1 MKTTIAAASFVLIA
15 ALSGL
20 ATAHASGFNDRTA
33 IPTVTST
40 RAAPQDLRHF
50 PVVHGFNQQS
60 HHADAASRFPTRA
73 ADRTRATAGVHCD
86 LAPRFGFQ
94 NSSSFA
100 SC

>member
-1 MKTTIAAASFVLIA
+1 MKTAIAAASFVLIA

-50 PVVHGFNQQS
+50 PVIHGFNQQS
-60 HHADAASRFPTRA
+60 HHATATIEFPA
-73 ADRTRATAGVHCD
+73 RTGRTSVTAGVHCD

>member
-1 MKTTIAAASFVLIA
+1 MKTAIAAASFVLIA

-40 RAAPQDLRHF
+40 RTAPQDLRHL

-60 HHADAASRFPTRA
+60 HHAAVTIESPARA
-73 ADRTRATAGVHCD
+73 GRLSKTVSAHCD
-86 LAPRFGFQ
+86 LAPRFGFH

-100 SC
+100 PC